1 MSGHLDDLAR
11 TLATPMPR
19 RRALRTIGTALA
31 VAAIPALRPG
41 RALGHSGRL
50 QARAGTPVRC
60 FVTIPYGTHEG
71 GSYDPQYQKCCT
83 GPNNDPVHPNLMS
96 WVCPNDHSCG
106 SAAGGFCPCPTKCK
120 DGGCC
125 PPSKGRCV
133 NGTCTTGCGG
143 VACPPG
149 NKCCAPT
156 QLMPK
161 ARCYDPETRCCT
173 PVKGVLPKKPMTSIE
188 WCPNRK
194 QKENHEPKA
203 NGCGPEGGVL
213 SPFIPN
219 SFLRANF
226 KPACDFH
233 DICYETCRK
242 SKSFCDQR
250 FLKLM
255 QNECED
261 IYGFGIRRQWC
272 KTQATNYYLAV
283 AKGGEDAYEAAQR
296 KACDCC

>member
-1 MSGHLDDLAR
+1 MSSPLDYLAR

-19 RRALRTIGTALA
+19 RQALRTIGAAFA
-31 VAAIPALRPG
+31 VAAFPALRPERG
-41 RALGHSGRL
+41 LG
-50 QARAGTPVRC
+50 GTRTSQVCEGGDRERC
-60 FVTIPYGTHEG
+60 FVTVPMGTHEG
-71 GSYDPQYQKCCT
+71 GCYAPKYEKCCKI
-83 GPNNDPVHPNLMS
+83 PDKMS
-96 WVCPNDHSCG
+96 WVCPNDYECGTG
-106 SAAGGFCPCPTKCK
+106 SANLCPCPTKCK

-125 PPSKGRCV
+125 PPRKGRCV
-133 NGTCTTGCGG
+133 NGTCLTGCGG

-161 ARCYDPETRCCT
+161 ARCYNPEVECCT
-173 PVKGVLPKKPMTSIE
+173 PVKGVLPKRPMTSIE

-194 QKENHEPKA
+194 QKENHRPEA
-203 NGCGPEGGVL
+203 NGCGPEGGAL
-213 SPFIPN
+213 SPFVPN

-242 SKSFCDQR
+242 SKSFCDRR

-255 QNECED
+255 QDECED

-283 AKGGEDAYEAAQR
+283 SLGGEDAYKSAQR
-296 KACDCC
+296 KACNCC